1 MVSWVSH
8 RVPVDGGAPDPH
20 LATYTQASDSG
31 ALIVFAH
38 ATGLHAHVFS
48 PLAQLLTDHY
58 VVAYDARGH
67 GSSSPGPDSPRWDM
81 YGEDARVVA
90 GWARSRAIPPSRPVV
105 GVGHSM
111 GATALIM
118 AALSEPTLFDL
129 LIVVEP
135 IVFPPRA
142 GTVDSPLA
150 AGARRRRD
158 RFPSFD
164 AALENFSAKPPL
176 NSLDPRVLAEY
187 VRHGFAEMHEEVVLR
202 CHPEYE
208 ARTYEMGV
216 AHDTWTRLDRLS
228 TPTLV
233 VAGASHPLQPSA
245 VSADI
250 ASRIDGARFERWE
263 DSGHF
268 APLERPER
276 FANLVRRE
284 IEHLAPTIS

>member
-8 RVPVDGGAPDPH
+8 RVPVGAPDSY
-20 LATYTQASDSG
+20 LAAYTQARDSG
-31 ALIVFAH
+31 ALVVFAH
-38 ATGLHAHVFS
+38 ATGLHAQVFF
-48 PLAQLLTDHY
+48 PLAQLLADQY

-81 YGEDARVVA
+81 YGEDARVVT
-90 GWARSRAIPPSRPVV
+90 GWARAQATPPPRPVV

-118 AALSEPTLFDL
+118 AALSEPGLFDL

-142 GTVDSPLA
+142 GAVDSPLA

-158 RFPSFD
+158 RFPSFE

-187 VRHGFAEMHEEVVLR
+187 VRHGFAEHDGDVVLR
-202 CHPEYE
+202 CRPEYE

-216 AHDTWTRLDRLS
+216 AHDTWTRLDRLV

-233 VAGASHPLQPSA
+233 VAGASHPQQPSA

-250 ASRIDGARFERWE
+250 AARIDGARFERWE

-276 FANLVRRE
+276 FADLVRRE

>member
-1 MVSWVSH
+1 MSH
-8 RVPVDGGAPDPH
+8 RIPVSGGVPESS
-20 LATYTQASDSG
+20 LATYTQATDSG
-31 ALIVFAH
+31 ALVVFAH
-38 ATGLHAHVFS
+38 ATGLHAHVFA
-48 PLAQLLTDHY
+48 PLAELLAGHY

-67 GSSSPGPDSPRWDM
+67 GSSSPGPDSPGWDM
-81 YGEDARVVA
+81 YGDDARLVA
-90 GWARSRAIPPSRPVV
+90 EWARARATPPSRPVV

-118 AALSEPTLFDL
+118 AALSAPQLFDL

-142 GTVDSPLA
+142 DTVDSPLA

-158 RFPSFD
+158 RFPSF
-164 AALENFSAKPPL
+164 AAAIDNFSAKPPL
-176 NSLDPRVLAEY
+176 NSLDPRVLARY
-187 VRHGFAEMHEEVVLR
+187 VRHGFAEVDGEIVLR
-202 CHPEYE
+202 CRPEYE

-216 AHDTWTRLDRLS
+216 AHDTWNRLDRVA

-233 VAGASHPLQPSA
+233 VAGASHPHQPSA

-250 ASRIDGARFERWE
+250 AARIRGARFERWD

-276 FANLVRRE
+276 FVELVRRE

>member
-1 MVSWVSH
+1 MVSWVSN
-8 RVPVDGGAPDPH
+8 RVPVGAPDSY
-20 LATYTQASDSG
+20 LAAYTQARDSG
-31 ALIVFAH
+31 ALVVFAH
-38 ATGLHAHVFS
+38 ATGLHAQVFF
-48 PLAQLLTDHY
+48 PLAQLLADQY

-81 YGEDARVVA
+81 YGEDARVVT
-90 GWARSRAIPPSRPVV
+90 GWARAQATPPPRPVV

-118 AALSEPTLFDL
+118 AALSEPGLFDL

-142 GTVDSPLA
+142 GAVDSPLA

-158 RFPSFD
+158 RFPSFE

-187 VRHGFAEMHEEVVLR
+187 VRHGFAEHDGDVVLR
-202 CHPEYE
+202 CRPEYE

-216 AHDTWTRLDRLS
+216 AHDTWTRLDRLV

-233 VAGASHPLQPSA
+233 VAGASHPQQPSA

-250 ASRIDGARFERWE
+250 AARIDGARFERWE

-276 FANLVRRE
+276 FADLVRRE

>member
-1 MVSWVSH
+1 VVSWVSH
-8 RVPVDGGAPDPH
+8 RVPVDGRVSDSY
-20 LATYTQASDSG
+20 LAAYTQARDSG
-31 ALIVFAH
+31 ALVVFAH
-38 ATGLHAHVFS
+38 ATGLHAHVFF
-48 PLAQLLTDHY
+48 PLAQLLADHY

-81 YGEDARVVA
+81 YGEDARIVT
-90 GWARSRAIPPSRPVV
+90 GWARAQATPPSRPVV

-118 AALSEPTLFDL
+118 AALSAPQLFDL

-142 GTVDSPLA
+142 DTVDSPLA

-158 RFPSFD
+158 RFPSFE
-164 AALENFSAKPPL
+164 AALDNFSAKPPL

-187 VRHGFAEMHEEVVLR
+187 VRHGFAEHAGEVVLR
-202 CHPEYE
+202 CSPEYE

-216 AHDTWTRLDRLS
+216 AHDTWTRLDRLA

-233 VAGASHPLQPSA
+233 VAGASHPQQPSA

-250 ASRIDGARFERWE
+250 AARIDGARFERWE

-276 FANLVRRE
+276 FADLVRRE

>member
-1 MVSWVSH
+1 MSWVSH
-8 RVPVDGGAPDPH
+8 RVQVDGGSPDPY
-20 LATYTQASDSG
+20 LATYTHDSDSG
-31 ALIVFAH
+31 ALVVFAH
-38 ATGLHAHVFS
+38 ATGLHAHVFA
-48 PLAQLLTDHY
+48 PVAQFLADHCI
-58 VVAYDARGH
+58 VAYDARGH

-81 YGEDARVVA
+81 YGEDARVIA
-90 GWARSRAIPPSRPVV
+90 RWARSRAIPPSRPVV

-118 AALSEPTLFDL
+118 AALSEPRLFDL

-142 GTVDSPLA
+142 DTVDSPLA
-150 AGARRRRD
+150 TGARRRRD
-158 RFPSFD
+158 RFPSFE
-164 AALENFSAKPPL
+164 AALDNFSAKPPL

-187 VRHGFAEMHEEVVLR
+187 VRHGFAHADGEIVLR
-202 CHPEYE
+202 CRPEYE

-216 AHDTWTRLDRLS
+216 AHDTWTRLDRLA

-233 VAGASHPLQPSA
+233 VAGARHPLQPSA

-250 ASRIDGARFERWE
+250 AARIDGARFERWE

-276 FANLVRRE
+276 FADLVRRE

>member
-1 MVSWVSH
+1 
-8 RVPVDGGAPDPH
+8 
-20 LATYTQASDSG
+20 
-31 ALIVFAH
+31 
-38 ATGLHAHVFS
+38 
-48 PLAQLLTDHY
+48 
-58 VVAYDARGH
+58 
-67 GSSSPGPDSPRWDM
+67 
-81 YGEDARVVA
+81 
-90 GWARSRAIPPSRPVV
+90 
-105 GVGHSM
+105 
-111 GATALIM
+111 M
-118 AALSEPTLFDL
+118 AALSEPGLFDL

-158 RFPSFD
+158 RFPSFET
-164 AALENFSAKPPL
+164 ALENFSAKPPL

-187 VRHGFAEMHEEVVLR
+187 VRHGFTEHDGDVVLR
-202 CHPEYE
+202 CRPEYE

-216 AHDTWTRLDRLS
+216 AHDTWTRLDRLA

-233 VAGASHPLQPSA
+233 VAGALHPLQPSA

-250 ASRIDGARFERWE
+250 AARIDGARFERWE

-276 FANLVRRE
+276 FADLVRRQ